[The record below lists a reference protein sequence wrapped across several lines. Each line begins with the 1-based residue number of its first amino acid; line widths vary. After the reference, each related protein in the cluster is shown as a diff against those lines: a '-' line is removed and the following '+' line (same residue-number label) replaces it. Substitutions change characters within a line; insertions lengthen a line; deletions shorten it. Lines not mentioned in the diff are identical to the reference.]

1 MSIAPQSNA
10 RNKTVIFITIGALL
24 VVSAIVFSIRRK
36 EKAPADDAKNY
47 PKMVSAFFAGVIALE
62 VGDNPRAKDRLS
74 LATQLVPSEPAAWAN
89 LGLYYLREGNFPTA
103 AVNFDRAMSLAPSS
117 SAIEVLYGL
126 LESRRGDF
134 DKSILHLQH
143 AIQNDPQDVRARF
156 ALANVMERRGDQ
168 KAESEI
174 EQQLEQLVQL
184 RPTNL
189 AILLDA
195 ARSKAKRGDASG
207 LRALLQKISPLST
220 KWSDSA
226 KTQLKS
232 VLKAA
237 DAENVRPAATTLV
250 FLRNALLPSRP
261 FQHDLAAITTSDI
274 KVGEP
279 IPRFMKLPSPSPN
292 PSLHD
297 AEVML
302 TPTPLKTAD
311 TAWTCVIPAWLK
323 ADGPPVAFVANGH
336 ELRRT
341 DVTEGTAAAIPFPGG
356 KDSKS
361 PGPDGILPVDWRND
375 YTNRLV
381 LTGAGGVRLLQPNT
395 EGKFTDV
402 TSAAIEDA
410 GVRDGDY
417 FGAWAADLDLDGD
430 LDLVLARRTG
440 PPAVLRNNGDGTFK
454 VIELFGNISGLKQF
468 VWTDLDGDGVP
479 DANLLDDRGNI
490 TVLAND
496 RGLQFHPRALP
507 ADVRNVVS
515 IAAADLTRS
524 GRSDLVALLADG
536 SVMRIYD
543 DGSPELKSKVVVPP
557 HPSLTPLRLNIADV
571 DNNGAADLLVTGDK
585 ETVVF
590 LGTADGT
597 YIQATQTITG
607 RVLSVAPDST
617 QPSGLRLLGLNAAG
631 EAFEISPRGT
641 KGYHYQIVRPRALA
655 STLTE
660 LKGGQNKINTF
671 AIGGQLEMR
680 SALLYQSQ
688 PIAGGATHFGLGD
701 NAGTDVLRIL
711 WPNGNIQA
719 EFDFKPDQEM
729 TANQRLKGSCP
740 MLFTYDGKEMQFVT
754 DLIWRSP
761 LGLRINAQSTA
772 SIMQTEDWVKIRG
785 DQLSPRD
792 GYYDLRVT
800 AELWETHF
808 FDHISLMTVDHP
820 AGTEVFVDERFAVP
834 PPPLKVYLT
843 TPPHPFLHATDEH
856 GNDVSEIVKERD
868 GKYLDSFARGQ
879 YQGVAADHWVELE
892 IGPDVAFNTPL
903 ALIGSGWIHPTDS
916 SINVAMAQG
925 NHPAPASLSIE
936 IPDGHGGWK
945 TARTGLG
952 FPAGKNKTVVLKI
965 DDLFPTGSTRK
976 LRLRTNLEVYW
987 DSLAWATL
995 LDESSNSPSR
1005 PDTSTSKI
1013 SMFRLPLKHADLQYR
1028 GFSLISAADSHS
1040 PELPQYGHLMG
1051 NVPRWLDLTG
1061 FYTRYGDVR
1070 ELLEKV
1076 DDRYVI
1082 MNAGDEMRLRFA
1094 PPAPPSAGAIRD
1106 FVLIADGWV
1115 KDGDFNTAFS
1125 KTVLPLPRHD
1135 WPNYD
1140 VAPGQLEDDP
1150 AYQRHP
1156 EDWLNY
1162 HTRYVTPDTFQSA
1175 LRQN

>member
-1 MSIAPQSNA
+1 MSNSPQSNA
-10 RNKTVIFITIGALL
+10 RNKTVISITIGVLL
-24 VVSAIVFSIRRK
+24 VVSATVFLNRRK
-36 EKAPADDAKNY
+36 EQAPADDARNY
-47 PKMVSAFFAGVIALE
+47 PKMVSTFFAGVIALE
-62 VGDNPRAKDRLS
+62 VGDNPRAKDLLS

-89 LGLYYLREGNFPTA
+89 LGLYYLREGNFPA
-103 AVNFDRAMSLAPSS
+103 AAEKFDKAMSLAPSS
-117 SAIEVLYGL
+117 AAVEVLYGL

-156 ALANVMERRGDQ
+156 ALATVLERRGDQ

-174 EQQLEQLVQL
+174 DQQLEQLVQL

-195 ARSKAKRGDASG
+195 ARSKAKRGDAPG
-207 LRALLQKISPLST
+207 LRALLQKITPLSAQ
-220 KWSDSA
+220 WSDTA

-232 VLKAA
+232 VQKTA
-237 DAENVRPAATTLV
+237 DAENVRPTATALV

-261 FQHDLAAITTSDI
+261 FKRDLAAITTSDI

-279 IPRFMKLPSPSPN
+279 IQHFMKLPSPSPN
-292 PSLHD
+292 PSPHD
-297 AEVML
+297 ADVKL
-302 TPTPLKTAD
+302 SPGPLKPGGTAF
-311 TAWTCVIPAWLK
+311 TSIVPAWLK
-323 ADGPPVAFVANGH
+323 SDGPPVTFVANAT
-336 ELRRT
+336 ELRRA
-341 DVTEGTAAAIPFPGG
+341 DGTEPPILFPGG
-356 KDSKS
+356 TTLKA
-361 PGPDGILPVDWRND
+361 PGPDGVLAVDWRND

-381 LTGAGGVRLLQPNT
+381 LCGAGGVRLLQPAAD
-395 EGKFTDV
+395 GKFTDA
-402 TSAAIEDA
+402 TSPAIDDA
-410 GVRDGDY
+410 SIRDGDY

-430 LDLVLARRTG
+430 LDLVLARRAG
-440 PPAVLRNNGDGTFK
+440 SPAVLRNNGDGTFK
-454 VIELFGNISGLKQF
+454 VIDLFGDISGLKQF

-479 DANLLDDRGNI
+479 DASLLDDRGNI
-490 TVLAND
+490 TVLTDD

-507 ADVRNVVS
+507 TNVRNVVS
-515 IAAADLTRS
+515 IATADLTRS
-524 GRSDLVALLADG
+524 GKSDLVALLVDG

-543 DGSPELKSKVVVPP
+543 DGSPDLKSKVVVPP
-557 HPSLTPLRLNIADV
+557 HPSLTPMRLNIADV
-571 DNNGAADLLVTGDK
+571 DNNGAADLIVTGDK

-597 YIQATQTITG
+597 YIQATQSIAG

-617 QPSGLRLLGLNAAG
+617 QPSGLRLLGVNAAG

-680 SALLYQSQ
+680 TALLYQSQ

-719 EFDFKPDQEM
+719 EFCLKPDQEM

-740 MLFTYDGKEMQFVT
+740 MLFTYDGNEMQFVT

-761 LGLRINAQSTA
+761 LGLRINAQNTA

-785 DQLSPRD
+785 NQLTPRD

-808 FDHISLMTVDHP
+808 FDHISLMAVDHP
-820 AGTEVFVDERFAVP
+820 PGTEIFVDERFAVP
-834 PPPLKVYLT
+834 PPPLKVFLT

-856 GNDVSEIVKERD
+856 GNDVSEVVKERD

-879 YQGVAADHWVELE
+879 FQGVAADHWVELE
-892 IGPDVAFNTPL
+892 IGADVAFNTPL

-925 NHPAPASLSIE
+925 HHPAPAGLSIE
-936 IPDGHGGWK
+936 VPDGHGGWK
-945 TARTGLG
+945 IARTGLG
-952 FPAGKNKTVVLKI
+952 FPAGKNKSVVLKI

-976 LRLRTNLEVYW
+976 LRLRTNLEIYW
-987 DSLAWATL
+987 DSLAYATL

-1005 PDTSTSKI
+1005 PETSTSKI
-1013 SMFRLPLKHADLQYR
+1013 SMVRSPLQQADLRYR
-1028 GFSLISAADSHS
+1028 GFSQITAADSHS
-1040 PELPQYGHLMG
+1040 PELPQYSHLMG
-1051 NVPRWLDLTG
+1051 SVPRWLDLTG

-1082 MNAGDEMRLRFA
+1082 MNAGDEMQLRFA
-1094 PPAPPSAGAIRD
+1094 PPAPPSAGTIRD

-1140 VAPGQLEDDP
+1140 IAPGQLEDDL